1 MSQMLATF
9 VRNTSKK
16 IMGLIQSCLAKRNK
30 VGVSERDETEA
41 YGTVQQST
49 VVDAKGGVT
58 FDVTFETTGPGKS
71 RTPQF
76 LFVNNQKEDNFEEW
90 RENQERMQE
99 ERQSRAK
106 EKRHEV
112 RVLKQIEMAHREMD
126 RLEKFIPLS
135 NLSDEQ
141 QRENLDA
148 GNKNV

>member
-1 MSQMLATF
+1 
-9 VRNTSKK
+9 
-16 IMGLIQSCLAKRNK
+16 
-30 VGVSERDETEA
+30 
-41 YGTVQQST
+41 
-49 VVDAKGGVT
+49 
-58 FDVTFETTGPGKS
+58 
-71 RTPQF
+71 
-76 LFVNNQKEDNFEEW
+76 
-90 RENQERMQE
+90 MQE

>member
-1 MSQMLATF
+1 
-9 VRNTSKK
+9 
-16 IMGLIQSCLAKRNK
+16 
-30 VGVSERDETEA
+30 
-41 YGTVQQST
+41 
-49 VVDAKGGVT
+49 
-58 FDVTFETTGPGKS
+58 
-71 RTPQF
+71 
-76 LFVNNQKEDNFEEW
+76 
-90 RENQERMQE
+90 MQE
-99 ERQSRAK
+99 ERQSRAQ

>member
-1 MSQMLATF
+1 
-9 VRNTSKK
+9 
-16 IMGLIQSCLAKRNK
+16 
-30 VGVSERDETEA
+30 
-41 YGTVQQST
+41 
-49 VVDAKGGVT
+49 
-58 FDVTFETTGPGKS
+58 
-71 RTPQF
+71 
-76 LFVNNQKEDNFEEW
+76 
-90 RENQERMQE
+90 MQE

-135 NLSDEQ
+135 NLSDDQ